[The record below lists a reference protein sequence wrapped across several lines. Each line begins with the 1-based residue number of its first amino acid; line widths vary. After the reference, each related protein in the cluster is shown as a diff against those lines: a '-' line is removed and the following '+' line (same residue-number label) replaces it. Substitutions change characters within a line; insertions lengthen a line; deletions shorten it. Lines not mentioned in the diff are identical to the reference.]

1 MFIVSKLEYILSL
14 YNIEKISRKEIRKYM
29 PDKYSKLDE
38 LIEVLKKDE
47 KKTGKK
53 YYYRGQINDWP
64 IASSASRVDYNV
76 NEMEKTKFFVSKLKK
91 NQELNSQKYDNC
103 NNKCL
108 AIAQHYGYKTDLIDF
123 TTNIEV
129 AAFFATDGIEK
140 NSKFKYG
147 YLWRI
152 TEEEIEDI
160 KACFKIIFEDFLSK
174 NCFNKEQIE
183 EIKVIKNNKYNPFFE
198 ISIPQL
204 SRMNNQKGV
213 FLHDLFGIFTK
224 YWFNGREPDYKFE
237 HNGQIYSSETINKDV
252 IYPKP
257 NVLELEIERFKSVEA
272 ANSLKKSDIY
282 NKLTKVTIEPVNSIT
297 AEYLKENEWTKDF
310 VGSLNKYE
318 TKIKK
323 SKKEK
328 INLKNDDKKLESII
342 NKNKTNIKSGSR
354 ILVDTEDEKLDNLIN
369 EAIEILV
376 YYPYTV
382 PEIKKVIENI
392 SSLYYENSSI
402 ENNKMNLKIG
412 IKDSFGTESYAYIPY
427 KIINKIIGKKRIEIK
442 NNCKSTFSVE
452 LIKLLDEQ
460 HTWNL
465 FLDLNRFPK
474 KVFEFSEIKEIFVEF
489 ILPYQFVNRSREFR
503 IYIPTFLE
511 IFGPE

>member
-1 MFIVSKLEYILSL
+1 M
-14 YNIEKISRKEIRKYM
+14 RKGTRKYM
-29 PDKYSKLDE
+29 PDKYLKLNE
-38 LIEVLKKDE
+38 LIEELRNEE

-64 IASSASRVDYNV
+64 IVSSASRVDYNV
-76 NEMEKTKFFVSKLKK
+76 NEMEKTKFFVSKLKE
-91 NQELNSQKYDNC
+91 NQVLNLQRDNNC
-103 NNKCL
+103 INKCL

-129 AAFFATDGIEK
+129 AAYFATYGIEE
-140 NSKFKYG
+140 NTEFKYG

-152 TEEEIEDI
+152 TEEEIEEI
-160 KACFKIIFEDFLSK
+160 KICFKIIFENFLSE
-174 NCFNKEQIE
+174 NRFDKEQIE
-183 EIKVIKNNKYNPFFE
+183 EIKVIKDNNYNPFFE

-224 YWFNGREPDYKFE
+224 YWFKEREPDYKFK
-237 HNGQIYSSETINKDV
+237 HDGQIYSSETINKDV

-257 NVLELEIERFKSVEA
+257 NVLEMEIMRFKSVEA
-272 ANSLKKSDIY
+272 ANILKKSDIY
-282 NKLTKVTIEPVNSIT
+282 NKSTKVTIEPVNSIT
-297 AEYLKENEWTKDF
+297 AEYLKENKWTKDF
-310 VGSLNKYE
+310 VGSSNIYE

-323 SKKEK
+323 SIKEK
-328 INLKNDDKKLESII
+328 INLRNDDKKLEDII
-342 NKNKTNIKSGSR
+342 NKNRNNIKSGAR

-376 YYPYTV
+376 YYLYSDS
-382 PEIKKVIENI
+382 EIKKVIKNI
-392 SSLYYENSSI
+392 SSLYYENGSI
-402 ENNKMNLKIG
+402 GNNELKWKIG
-412 IKDSFGTESYAYIPY
+412 IKDSLGTESYAYIPY
-427 KIINKIIGKKRIEIK
+427 KTINKIIGKKRIEIK
-442 NNCKSTFSVE
+442 DNCKSTFSNE
-452 LIKLLDEQ
+452 LMELLDEQ
-460 HTWNL
+460 NTWNL

-474 KVFEFSEIKEIFVEF
+474 KVFTFSEIKEIFVEF